1 MCIQQ
6 TKLISKFAPPIS
18 RAHTHTHTH
27 THTRARARARAP
39 AIPVGE
45 VEQQAEYKYLL
56 CLTDLQISR
65 QNRQNNKMMTT
76 KRCTQF
82 RATGKCREF
91 IYLFIHD

>member
-18 RAHTHTHTH
+18 HTH
-27 THTRARARARAP
+27 ARAP

-82 RATGKCREF
+82 RATVK
-91 IYLFIHD
+91 